1 MTKPTEDKPATVPL
15 AQQAGTIQS
24 RWRWVEPCAWTVR
37 MLTTL
42 EHGVEGGK
50 WFRLFDKV
58 FSERNL
64 WAAFQ
69 QVACNN
75 GAAGVDHGSVQD
87 FERQLPDSV
96 WNLSDLLRGGGYQPQ
111 AVRRVQIPKPGS
123 SETRPLGIP
132 TVRDRVVQ
140 AAIVNVI
147 EPIFERDFAEHSY
160 GFRPGRGCKD
170 ALRRVEELLQAGYVH
185 VVDADLKSYFD
196 SIPHERLMARVEEKI
211 ADGPVLKLIASFLQA
226 EILED
231 ARQWTPEAGAPQGAV
246 LSPLLSNI
254 YLDPLDHLVAASG
267 LEMVRYADD
276 FVILCRTAADAQ
288 RALELVRAWVTEN
301 GLTLHPA
308 KTRIVDVR
316 SDGFDFLGYHF
327 CGTKRG
333 IRHWARQKSIRKL
346 KDTLRPMTCRTSGK
360 SLDVIIARVN
370 RTLRGWFAY
379 FQHSRPWVFPRLD
392 CWIRRRLRSILRKR
406 IKRRGISKGSDH
418 QRWKNAYFTARGL
431 YSLAMAHRVACQSS
445 RR

>member
-1 MTKPTEDKPATVPL
+1 
-15 AQQAGTIQS
+15 
-24 RWRWVEPCAWTVR
+24 

-42 EHGVEGGK
+42 EQGVEGGK

-58 FSERNL
+58 FAERNL

-69 QVACNN
+69 QVARNG
-75 GAAGVDHGSVQD
+75 GAAGVDHGTVRE

-96 WNLSDLLRGGGYQPQ
+96 WDLSDRLRSGKYQPQ

-123 SETRPLGIP
+123 TETRPLGIP

-140 AAIVNVI
+140 AAIVHVI

-196 SIPHERLMARVEEKI
+196 SIPHAALMARVQEKI

-226 EILED
+226 EILEG
-231 ARQWTPEAGAPQGAV
+231 AKHWTPEAGAPQGAV

-254 YLDPLDHLVAASG
+254 YLDPLDQRVAASG

-276 FVILCRTAADAQ
+276 FVILCRTATDAE
-288 RALELVRAWVTEN
+288 RALALVQQWVAEN
-301 GLTLHPA
+301 GLTVHPT

-316 SDGFDFLGYHF
+316 TDGFDFLGYHF
-327 CGTKRG
+327 RGTKQG
-333 IRHWARQKSIRKL
+333 IRHWAREKSVRKL
-346 KDTLRPMTCRTSGK
+346 KETLRPATRRTSGN
-360 SLDVIIARVN
+360 SLAVVIARVN

-379 FQHSRPWVFPRLD
+379 FQHSRPWVFQRLD
-392 CWIRRRLRSILRKR
+392 AWIRQRLRAILRKR
-406 IKRRGISKGSDH
+406 RKRRGMAKGWDFH
-418 QRWKNAYFTARGL
+418 RWPNAFFAEQGLFSLVTAHAL
-431 YSLAMAHRVACQSS
+431 ACQSS